1 MLPPAR
7 EHAQVD
13 AASLLGGREVEDARA
28 PEERG
33 RRSGARDMHGG
44 RQPLHARRPPTTLP
58 AVSGGAYRS

>member
-13 AASLLGGREVEDARA
+13 AASLLGGREVEDAP